1 MLLDLDL
8 DPASSVP
15 PYEQL
20 RRAVIDGVRDGRLVP
35 GTRLPPVRALATEL
49 GLAANTVAR
58 AYRELERDGV
68 IETRGRNG
76 SFVSATG
83 DPTEQQAQLAASVY
97 ADRIAQLGLDEARA
111 LEIVSAALRPRD

>member
-1 MLLDLDL
+1 MLLEL
-8 DPASSVP
+8 DPESSVP

-20 RRAVIDGVRDGRLVP
+20 RRAVIDGVRDGTLVA
-35 GTRLPPVRALATEL
+35 GTRLPPVRTLAAEL

-58 AYRELERDGV
+58 AYRELERDAV

-83 DPTEQQAQLAASVY
+83 DAPEQQAQLAASAY
-97 ADRIAQLGLDEARA
+97 ADRVAQLGLDPEQ
-111 LEIVSAALRPRD
+111 ALRIVRTALQGRA

>member
-1 MLLDLDL
+1 MLLEL
-8 DPASSVP
+8 DPESSVP

-20 RRAVIDGVRDGRLVP
+20 RRAVVDGVRGGTLVS
-35 GTRLPPVRALATEL
+35 GTRLPPVRTLASEL

-76 SFVSATG
+76 SFVAATG
-83 DPTEQQAQLAASVY
+83 DPAEQQAQLAASAY
-97 ADRIAQLGLDEARA
+97 ADRIAQLGLDPEQA
-111 LEIVSAALRPRD
+111 LTLVRTALQRRG

>member
-1 MLLDLDL
+1 MLLEID
-8 DPASSVP
+8 AESSVP
-15 PYEQL
+15 PFEQL

-35 GTRLPPVRALATEL
+35 GTRLPPVRTLAAEL

-58 AYRELERDGV
+58 AYRELERDRV

-76 SFVSATG
+76 SFISATG

-97 ADRIAQLGLDEARA
+97 ADRITQLGLDTDRA
-111 LEIVSAALRPRD
+111 LEIVRAALRSGD

>member
-1 MLLDLDL
+1 MMLLEL
-8 DPASSVP
+8 DPESSVP

-20 RRAVIDGVRDGRLVP
+20 RRAVIDGVRGGTLVA
-35 GTRLPPVRALATEL
+35 GTRLPPVRTLATEL

-76 SFVSATG
+76 SFISATG
-83 DPTEQQAQLAASVY
+83 DPTEQQAQLAASAY
-97 ADRIAQLGLDEARA
+97 ADRIAQLGLDAEQA
-111 LEIVSAALRPRD
+111 LAIVRAALQSRG

>member
-1 MLLDLDL
+1 MMLLEL
-8 DPASSVP
+8 DPDSSVP

-20 RRAVIDGVRDGRLVP
+20 RRAVVDGVRTGTLVG
-35 GTRLPPVRALATEL
+35 GTRLPPVRTLATEL

-76 SFVSATG
+76 SFVSASG
-83 DPTEQQAQLAASVY
+83 DSPEQQAQLAASTY
-97 ADRIAQLGLDEARA
+97 ADRVAELGLDPEQA
-111 LEIVSAALRPRD
+111 LTIVRAALQSRG